1 MAELKEF
8 AGELKALPSISRHIG
23 LAEELSRRIARP
35 GFRDRVQVEQALL
48 DGVTVD
54 SSAET
59 IEVCAEMALGL

>member
-35 GFRDRVQVEQALL
+35 GFRNRVQVHMYRTYILHI
-48 DGVTVD
+48 
-54 SSAET
+54 S
-59 IEVCAEMALGL
+59 